1 MQGKVVGTDLKTSF
15 LNTRN
20 GVIPT
25 GVIMSVAP
33 FAIATVLG
41 GAGIV
46 TFYMRKKKEN
56 EEEEF
61 NKKNKREYFSFYAA
75 DMYRVWLD

>member
-20 GVIPT
+20 GVIQT

-41 GAGIV
+41 EAGIV

-61 NKKNKREYFSFYAA
+61 N
-75 DMYRVWLD
+75 